1 MVGKKLYTYEFT
13 LTQCRVPPFIAKI
26 QLHFKNS
33 LGCRGQQHLK
43 NVFYMSSCY
52 FLFISLN
59 YSYTNTHFSFITDKY
74 YQMAT
79 FHVGGS
85 SSGISWCFEDK
96 PIIRDNVEE
105 FSDNDQEDA
114 VPDEVDTEKD
124 TKDVNMSSFFHNFNR
139 QSS

>member
-59 YSYTNTHFSFITDKY
+59 YSYTNTHFSFNASLLKRLHSTTPKPRQFQITVLEY
-74 YQMAT
+74 MAMT
-79 FHVGGS
+79 
-85 SSGISWCFEDK
+85 IL
-96 PIIRDNVEE
+96 
-105 FSDNDQEDA
+105 
-114 VPDEVDTEKD
+114 
-124 TKDVNMSSFFHNFNR
+124 
-139 QSS
+139 